1 MADKIPN
8 YTQEQT
14 DELVTA
20 YTDADSPNQR
30 DMVVSEFADK
40 FGKAKQSIIAKLV
53 SENVYIKKAYK
64 TKRGEKPIS
73 KAAIVAN
80 IASTLGVNAET
91 VESLE
96 KANKAALQLIA
107 RTLVAAKSMLD
118 QRGE

>member
-40 FGKAKQSIIAKLV
+40 FGKA
-53 SENVYIKKAYK
+53 NKALSQNWFRK
-64 TKRGEKPIS
+64 TSTLKRRTKRNAVKSPSAKRQSSRILLARWALMQKRLNRSKKPTRPRCS
-73 KAAIVAN
+73 
-80 IASTLGVNAET
+80 
-91 VESLE
+91 
-96 KANKAALQLIA
+96 
-107 RTLVAAKSMLD
+107 
-118 QRGE
+118 